1 MYMRFA
7 LAGIL
12 LIQLLTACSQST
24 VKEQSVD
31 VVLESSSD
39 KVVNARPEVVEK
51 TSPVKIKPV
60 IAQEKSVAILLARMT
75 PDYQIIVD
83 TIEERFAGKAQV
95 YILNDSTDSP
105 DVIVS
110 SIQSSSHRYVAAIG
124 EFATKQAL
132 KLEGKHIAFAEVF
145 TFDITMLEKGM
156 VGVSMLPN
164 PDKLFLAWKSI
175 NPELERVAIL
185 TGPGCEDQIKVI
197 RESAQRYKVE
207 LVHREV
213 NNDKDMLY
221 QSEKLISSVQ
231 GYWMLPD
238 HRILSRRAMKDFMSL
253 SLKKSKQVAVF
264 NRELLDY
271 GGLIYIEAA
280 PEDIAAKLVDQL
292 NSKEVKLRF
301 STEVTMLVNPVIA
314 QKLSLDLSQAA
325 VEILD
330 TEQRVQ

>member
-12 LIQLLTACSQST
+12 LIQLLTACSQSA

-39 KVVNARPEVVEK
+39 KAVNARLEDVEK
-51 TSPVKIKPV
+51 TVPVKIKPV

-145 TFDITMLEKGM
+145 TFDNTMLEKGM

-164 PDKLFLAWKSI
+164 PDKLFLAWKTI
-175 NPELERVAIL
+175 NPELESVAIL
-185 TGPGCEDQIKVI
+185 TGPDCEDQIKLI
-197 RESAQRYKVE
+197 RESAKRYKIQ

-213 NNDKDMLY
+213 NNDKEMLY
-221 QSEKLISSVQ
+221 QGEKLIASVQ

-238 HRILSRRAMKDFMSL
+238 HRVLSRRAMKDFMSL
-253 SLKKSKQVAVF
+253 SLKKSKQVVVF
-264 NRELLDY
+264 NRQLLDY
-271 GGLIYIEAA
+271 GGLIYIEAT
-280 PEDIAAKLVDQL
+280 PEDIGTKLAEQL
-292 NSKEVKLRF
+292 NNSEEGLVF
-301 STEVTMLVNPVIA
+301 TSQVNMLVNPVIA
-314 QKLSLDLSQAA
+314 EKLSLETHHAA
-325 VEILD
+325 IEAVDKKLL
-330 TEQRVQ
+330 VQ